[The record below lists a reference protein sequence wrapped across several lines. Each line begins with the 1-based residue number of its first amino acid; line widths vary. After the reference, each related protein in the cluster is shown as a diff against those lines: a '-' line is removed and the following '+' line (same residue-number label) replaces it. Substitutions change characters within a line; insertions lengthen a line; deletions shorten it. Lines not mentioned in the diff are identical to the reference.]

1 MATTVDRPDENARQD
16 PDLKGDL
23 TREADSDADSA
34 PDGAPD
40 RAPDP
45 EGSGRGGARSW
56 WRRALPVVVVLLTFG
71 VLGAGGYVA
80 YELLIDSA
88 AQPDEEEV
96 ARAAAAVE
104 DAVAPDVIDQVR
116 ETVSE
121 THTALNREL
130 GYGEIER
137 LDIAEFDDQHG
148 RQIRDEL
155 GEVID
160 AVDHDAL
167 VRDLESAREL
177 LRIGVEGRD
186 RDALVWAHRIMHD
199 LDYFA
204 FNPDQEG
211 TYWQATLTLEGDDN
225 GAMSYL
231 AEVRG

>member
-1 MATTVDRPDENARQD
+1 MATTVDRPDDARQD
-16 PDLKGDL
+16 PDLKGDQV
-23 TREADSDADSA
+23 R
-34 PDGAPD
+34 
-40 RAPDP
+40 DP
-45 EGSGRGGARSW
+45 EGPPDPASDPAADPDGGARDGARSW
-56 WRRALPVVVVLLTFG
+56 WRRALPVVIVLLTFG

-80 YELLIDSA
+80 YELLIDTA

-121 THTALNREL
+121 THTVLNQEL
-130 GYGEIER
+130 GYGEIES
-137 LDIAEFDDQHG
+137 LDLAEFDDEYG
-148 RQIRDEL
+148 SQIRDEL

-160 AVDHDAL
+160 EVDHDVLA
-167 VRDLESAREL
+167 RDLEAAREL
-177 LRIGVEGRD
+177 LRIGVEEGD
-186 RDALVWAHRIMHD
+186 RDALVWAHRIVHD

-211 TYWQATLTLEGDDN
+211 TYWQATLTLEGEEN